1 MEAMASHI
9 SLAYYWRKN
18 EGNQMFRAIGIGL
31 VSAAMLTACD
41 TATSDAQPA
50 PGSVQT
56 GASVEPVAGGLEGQS
71 YAVSEE
77 LFGYFLPYDDVSIGT
92 IRLDH
97 ISLAMNWEFQA
108 FMDGETDA
116 FPPIS
121 LHFDDIAS
129 PTGVGELG
137 NTYYEVTHRIQP
149 EIFRVT
155 DDELLVVGQHEL
167 LGEVRFEGQW
177 QMDQVRQMMSGGPS
191 TSAALTGDLKIGDV
205 VFEDVTFQGW
215 LGD

>member
-1 MEAMASHI
+1 
-9 SLAYYWRKN
+9 
-18 EGNQMFRAIGIGL
+18 MFRAIGIGL
-31 VSAAMLTACD
+31 VSATMLAACD
-41 TATSDAQPA
+41 AATSDAQPA

-56 GASVEPVAGGLEGQS
+56 GASAEPIAGELEGQS
-71 YAVSEE
+71 YSVSDE

-97 ISLAMNWEFQA
+97 ISLAADWEFQA
-108 FMDGETDA
+108 FMNGEADA
-116 FPPIS
+116 YPPIS
-121 LHFDDIAS
+121 LHFDDTSS
-129 PTGVGELG
+129 PTGEGELG

-149 EIFRVT
+149 ESFRVT
-155 DDELLVVGQHEL
+155 DDGLAFVSQHEL

-177 QMDQVRQMMSGGPS
+177 QMDQVRQMMSGDPS

-205 VFEDVTFQGW
+205 VFEHVTFQGW